1 MEVRSRIVVR
11 GLVQGVGFRWFVH
24 RKAAALGLNG
34 WVQNAADGSVSIEA
48 QGERS
53 LVEELL
59 RDVKVGPRSAQVTDL
74 QVEWLEPEY
83 PGTSFHIR

>member
-34 WVQNAADGSVSIEA
+34 WVQNDPDGSVSIEA

-59 RDVKVGPRSAQVTDL
+59 REVKVGPRSAQVNDM
-74 QVEWLEPEY
+74 QVEWLEPEH
-83 PGTSFHIR
+83 PATSFHIR